1 MNIIL
6 HGASGRMGIMMAKKI
21 EDSASDS
28 VVAFVSPDYITDPD
42 ASTYNSLSDC
52 KVSADCIVDFS
63 NHSATEK
70 LLEYAVRHHI
80 PTVIATT
87 GQTENELEM
96 IKNASSSVPVFF
108 SANMSVGIAVL
119 IDIAKR
125 AAAAFPDADIEIIEA
140 HHKHKLDAP
149 SGTAKA
155 IFEALRSVR
164 EKAFA
169 KFGRYGHEKRDSN
182 EIGIH
187 AVRAAAIV
195 GKHEVIIARDSET
208 ITITHEAH
216 GRELFADGALAAAHF
231 IAGKAA
237 GMYDMASMLAE

>member
-1 MNIIL
+1 MKIIL
-6 HGASGRMGIMMAKKI
+6 HGASGRMGMMMAKKI
-21 EDSASDS
+21 ADSEFDS
-28 VVAFVSPDYITDPD
+28 VVAMVSPDYITDPE
-42 ASTYNSLSDC
+42 AGTYNSIHDC
-52 KVSADCIVDFS
+52 DVDADCIVDFS
-63 NHSATEK
+63 NHVTTKS
-70 LLEYAVRHHI
+70 LLEYAVKRSL
-80 PTVIATT
+80 PTVVATT
-87 GQTENELEM
+87 GQTEEELSI
-96 IKNASSSVPVFF
+96 IKNASESVPVFF

-125 AAAAFPDADIEIIEA
+125 AAAAFPDADIEIVEA

-155 IFEALRSVR
+155 IFDALKTVR

-169 KFGRYGHEKRDSN
+169 KFGRGGHEKRDAN

-187 AVRAAAIV
+187 AIRAAAIV
-195 GKHEVIIARDSET
+195 GRHEVIIARDSET

-231 IAGKAA
+231 IAQKTP
-237 GMYDMASMLAE
+237 GMYDMAAMLEQ

>member
-1 MNIIL
+1 MNILL
-6 HGASGRMGIMMAKKI
+6 HGASGRMGLMMVKKI
-21 EDSASDS
+21 EASANDS
-28 VVAFVSPDYITDPD
+28 VAALVSPDYITDPD
-42 ASTYNSLSDC
+42 AMTYNSIAECDIP
-52 KVSADCIVDFS
+52 ADCIVDFS
-63 NHSATEK
+63 NHTATK
-70 LLEYAVRHHI
+70 SLLEYAVSKKL

-87 GQTENELEM
+87 GQTEEELSE
-96 IKNASSSVPVFF
+96 IQKASESIPVFF
-108 SANMSVGIAVL
+108 SANMSLGIAVL

-155 IFEALRSVR
+155 IFDALKTVR

-169 KFGRYGHEKRDSN
+169 KFGRGGHEKRDVN

-187 AVRAAAIV
+187 AIRAAAII
-195 GKHEVIIARDSET
+195 GKHEVIIAKDSET

-231 IAGKAA
+231 IAAQTP
-237 GMYDMASMLAE
+237 GMYDMAAMLSE